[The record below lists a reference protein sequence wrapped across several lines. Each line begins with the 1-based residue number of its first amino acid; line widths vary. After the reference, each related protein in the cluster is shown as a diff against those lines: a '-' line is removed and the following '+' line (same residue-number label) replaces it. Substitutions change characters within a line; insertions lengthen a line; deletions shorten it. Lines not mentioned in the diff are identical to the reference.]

1 MEWADYT
8 ETKNKARVHL
18 CFDINSCIPRK
29 ITLTEGK
36 GAERPLADMQL
47 EKGQTGVMDRGYQD
61 HQRFDLWQDEGKYF
75 VCRIRKNTQKTV
87 VTQLPIPENSN
98 IFFFAQVY
106 LGDQQHRTQNIFR
119 LVGFKVGRKLFWVVT
134 KRGSATA
141 LFSNRTDLT
150 ALEIAIIYRLR
161 WEIEKFFAWWK
172 RHLNVYHLIAR
183 SPYGM
188 MMQLLSGLIT
198 YLLLVIYFYWRYLEP
213 PSLFRLRQLRRRIR
227 IERALR
233 SRKTALLSK
242 RRSIFLFTLERKGT
256 WEKLDII
263 VAIF

>member
-8 ETKNKARVHL
+8 ETTNKAKVHL

-29 ITLTEGK
+29 IILTEGR
-36 GAERPLADMQL
+36 GAERPVAEMQL

-61 HQRFDLWQDEGKYF
+61 HQRFDLWQDDGKYF
-75 VCRIRKNTQKTV
+75 VCRIRQNTQKTV
-87 VTQLPIPENSN
+87 VTQLPIPQNSN
-98 IFFFAQVY
+98 IIFFAQVY
-106 LGDQQHRTQNIFR
+106 LGDQQHRTRHIFR

-134 KRGSATA
+134 
-141 LFSNRTDLT
+141 NRADLT
-150 ALEIAIIYRLR
+150 AFEIAIIYRLR

-183 SPYGM
+183 SPYGV

-233 SRKTALLSK
+233 SIPTALLSK
-242 RRSIFLFTLERKGT
+242 RRRIFLFTMERRGT